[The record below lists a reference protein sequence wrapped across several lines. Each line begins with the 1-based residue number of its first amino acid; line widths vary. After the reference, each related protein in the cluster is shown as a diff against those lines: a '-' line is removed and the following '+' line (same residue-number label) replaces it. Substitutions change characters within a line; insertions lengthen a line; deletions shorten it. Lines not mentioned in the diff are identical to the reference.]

1 MKNKG
6 RGSGLAL
13 ILILIVAL
21 VIAYLAVT
29 NLSFLGAG
37 GSSTQEEV
45 IQEDPVD
52 RAQDA
57 VDQINQRIQETTQ
70 EP

>member
-1 MKNKG
+1 MNNKG

-13 ILILIVAL
+13 IIILIVAL

-29 NLSFLGAG
+29 NMSFLGAG

-52 RAQDA
+52 QAQDA
-57 VDQINQRIQETTQ
+57 VDAINNLMDEAGQ